1 MKFKITAVICFLLAI
16 LVYSCDSEA
25 DITFKRYYTTGSIV
39 YQTKCQNC
47 HGKDG
52 QGLSSLMPPLTDS
65 SYLRANKKLLACFV
79 KYGMKDKIVIVN
91 KKAYDADMPPQDL
104 APIEIAQVLTYINN
118 SFGNNLGLMTGEDV
132 EKDLKGCK

>member
-132 EKDLKGCK
+132 EKDLKACK